1 MPTIVL
7 ADDHHIVRQGF
18 RALLDS
24 VPSFTVVG
32 EAANGLAAVDLVEKL
47 HPQILIVDLM
57 LPGLNGLEVINQTR
71 HRAPKTHVIV
81 LSMHADEAYVI
92 QALGNGASGY
102 VLKDSK
108 VGDLVQAIN
117 TVLADGYYL
126 SPPLSERALDSYVQ
140 AAESVTTDPYQN
152 LTSREREVFNLV
164 AEGNTSGEIAEK
176 LSISSRTVEVH
187 RANMMRKL
195 NLHTP
200 TELIRYALKK
210 GILPPDAQA

>member
-1 MPTIVL
+1 
-7 ADDHHIVRQGF
+7 
-18 RALLDS
+18 
-24 VPSFTVVG
+24 
-32 EAANGLAAVDLVEKL
+32 
-47 HPQILIVDLM
+47 
-57 LPGLNGLEVINQTR
+57 
-71 HRAPKTHVIV
+71 VIV

-108 VGDLVQAIN
+108 VSDLVQAIN
-117 TVLADGYYL
+117 AVLEGGFYL

-140 AAESVTTDPYQN
+140 AAQSVTSDPYQN
-152 LTSREREVFNLV
+152 LTAREREVFNLV
-164 AEGNTSGEIAEK
+164 AEGNTSGEIAET

-200 TELIRYALKK
+200 TELIRFAIKK
-210 GILPPDAQA
+210 GILPPDAQV